1 MRRAREHELRKEK
14 VNFTFH
20 AWVLLLPSENAGKQ
34 HAKHKK
40 VSKNICTLSIHPPF
54 IQNIKLLPNNNPILK
69 TNFDLHMIY
78 PESTGTNM
86 NNLCYE

>member
-1 MRRAREHELRKEK
+1 MRRVREYVFRKEK

-20 AWVLLLPSENAGKQ
+20 TWVLLLPSENTGKQ
-34 HAKHKK
+34 HAKLKI
-40 VSKNICTLSIHPPF
+40 VSKNICTLSMRPPF
-54 IQNIKLLPNNNPILK
+54 IQNIKLLPNNNRILK